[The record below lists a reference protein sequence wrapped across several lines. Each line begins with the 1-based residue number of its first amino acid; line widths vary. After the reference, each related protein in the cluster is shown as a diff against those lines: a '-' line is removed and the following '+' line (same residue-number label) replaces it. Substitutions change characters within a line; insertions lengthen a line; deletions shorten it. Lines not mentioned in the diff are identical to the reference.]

1 VSSSAPFGRYVLKE
15 RLAQGG
21 MGEVFRAVAVGEH
34 GFEKPVVVK
43 RVLPAH
49 AGREDFAD
57 LFVAEAK
64 LMTRLAHP
72 NIVEVYDFGRGDH
85 HDYYLVLELVDGVDL
100 GRLMR
105 AHAGRREKLPEP
117 IALFVAA
124 QVLRGLH
131 HAHTRL
137 ADEGVVIV
145 HRDVS
150 PSNVLLST
158 EGEVKVAD
166 FGVALMQRG
175 PESTA
180 GVAGKPGYMAPEQR
194 EGRAV
199 DARADVYAVGVVL
212 HQMLSGKLPEGG
224 EPTSAGE
231 AVDALVRRAL
241 AGDPA
246 DRFPT
251 ARAMAQA
258 IEALRDR
265 GQRLASADD
274 LADAVRAAQK
284 ALPAAGRRVIAL
296 GSAAPGEE
304 EEEPR
309 ELTRAG
315 GGFTLRLPV
324 RADAT
329 TRRAEAGEGAESS
342 RTLDR
347 FAAPEPRTERISA
360 VERPAP
366 VEPPIPA
373 GVPDAGRVRA
383 LRRAG
388 LAAVAIVAVGGAV
401 ALSRRGPEP
410 RAPRVAASSAPPS
423 SSAPPPSSEE
433 APAAP
438 ASAPA
443 PTATAS
449 ARALPPRVVPRA
461 SAAPAALSAAPSAPP
476 PVDDG
481 CTGKVKFRTEDSW
494 EVAGGPSPT
503 QTPAVVEWRCGT
515 YALTARYRP
524 DPTITRSA
532 TVQVRAGQMA
542 EVSFRPR

>member
-1 VSSSAPFGRYVLKE
+1 
-15 RLAQGG
+15 

-180 GVAGKPGYMAPEQR
+180 GVAG
-194 EGRAV
+194 
-199 DARADVYAVGVVL
+199 
-212 HQMLSGKLPEGG
+212 
-224 EPTSAGE
+224 
-231 AVDALVRRAL
+231 
-241 AGDPA
+241 
-246 DRFPT
+246 
-251 ARAMAQA
+251 
-258 IEALRDR
+258 
-265 GQRLASADD
+265 
-274 LADAVRAAQK
+274 
-284 ALPAAGRRVIAL
+284 
-296 GSAAPGEE
+296 
-304 EEEPR
+304 
-309 ELTRAG
+309 
-315 GGFTLRLPV
+315 
-324 RADAT
+324 
-329 TRRAEAGEGAESS
+329 
-342 RTLDR
+342 
-347 FAAPEPRTERISA
+347 
-360 VERPAP
+360 
-366 VEPPIPA
+366 
-373 GVPDAGRVRA
+373 
-383 LRRAG
+383 
-388 LAAVAIVAVGGAV
+388 
-401 ALSRRGPEP
+401 
-410 RAPRVAASSAPPS
+410 
-423 SSAPPPSSEE
+423 
-433 APAAP
+433 
-438 ASAPA
+438 
-443 PTATAS
+443 
-449 ARALPPRVVPRA
+449 
-461 SAAPAALSAAPSAPP
+461 
-476 PVDDG
+476 
-481 CTGKVKFRTEDSW
+481 
-494 EVAGGPSPT
+494 
-503 QTPAVVEWRCGT
+503 
-515 YALTARYRP
+515 
-524 DPTITRSA
+524 
-532 TVQVRAGQMA
+532 
-542 EVSFRPR
+542 

>member
-1 VSSSAPFGRYVLKE
+1 VSTSAPFGRYVLKE

-21 MGEVFRAVAVGEH
+21 MGEVFRAVAIGEH
-34 GFEKPVVVK
+34 GFEKPVVIK

-49 AGREDFAD
+49 AGREDLAEF
-57 LFVAEAK
+57 FVAEAK

-72 NIVEVYDFGRGDH
+72 NIVEVYDFGRGEH
-85 HDYYLVLELVDGVDL
+85 RDYYLVLELVDGVDL
-100 GRLMR
+100 GRLLR
-105 AHAGRREKLPEP
+105 AHAARGEQLPEP

-166 FGVALMQRG
+166 FGVALVQRG
-175 PESTA
+175 LDAAA
-180 GVAGKPGYMAPEQR
+180 GVAGKPGYMAPEQQ

-199 DARADVYAVGVVL
+199 DARADVFAVGVVL
-212 HQMLSGKLPEGG
+212 HQMLTGKLPEPDAIAGG
-224 EPTSAGE
+224 GE
-231 AVDALVRRAL
+231 AVDALVTRAL
-241 AGDPA
+241 SADPA

-258 IEALRDR
+258 IEGLRDQ
-265 GQRLASADD
+265 GKRLASADD
-274 LADAVRAAQK
+274 LADAVRAAKRQ
-284 ALPAAGRRVIAL
+284 LPTEGRRVIAL
-296 GSAAPGEE
+296 GSAAPAE

-315 GGFTLRLPV
+315 AGFTLRLPV
-324 RADAT
+324 LADAT
-329 TRRAEAGEGAESS
+329 TRRGSEIAGVESS
-342 RTLDR
+342 HTLDR
-347 FAAPEPRTERISA
+347 YAAPEPRTERISA

-366 VEPPIPA
+366 EHPSMPSGLPGA
-373 GVPDAGRVRA
+373 RRGRA
-383 LRRAG
+383 LRRLGVAAL
-388 LAAVAIVAVGGAV
+388 LAA
-401 ALSRRGPEP
+401 ALSGAIALSWRGPATIDARSASSVAPPLVPSTLPPAQEAATAIAPSLSVSASARPPLP
-410 RAPRVAASSAPPS
+410 RTAPRSSGAAPVAASTP
-423 SSAPPPSSEE
+423 
-433 APAAP
+433 APA
-438 ASAPA
+438 
-443 PTATAS
+443 
-449 ARALPPRVVPRA
+449 
-461 SAAPAALSAAPSAPP
+461 
-476 PVDDG
+476 DDG
-481 CTGKVKFRTEDSW
+481 CTGKVRFRTVDSW
-494 EVAGGPSPT
+494 EIAGGPAPT

-524 DPTITRSA
+524 DPTISRSA

-542 EVSFRPR
+542 EVSFQPR